1 MTRTNQDMTSCDRQL
16 LGAYHDGE
24 LPEDQR
30 AAVEQHVRDCP
41 ACTDELRLIQQAAAV
56 FTQHAFDDLT
66 DEELA
71 RVHEALDQ
79 SESQPL
85 LKLVKVLTVAAASIL
100 IVSCAWL
107 MELPAAT
114 DPIARQSNLRR
125 PEPWEQ
131 VATSLR
137 PDPLSLIQDDP
148 IRFANADMADW
159 MLAGLNRRT
168 YP

>member
-1 MTRTNQDMTSCDRQL
+1 MNHDMNVCERQT

-30 AAVEQHVRDCP
+30 RSVEEHVRACP
-41 ACTDELRLIQQAAAV
+41 VCADMLRSLDDTSAIFA
-56 FTQHAFDDLT
+56 QHAFDELT
-66 DEELA
+66 ADELA

-79 SESQPL
+79 AESQPL
-85 LKLVKVLTVAAASIL
+85 LKLVRVLTVVAASIL
-100 IVSCAWL
+100 LISCAWL
-107 MELPAAT
+107 MELPSTAGS
-114 DPIARQSNLRR
+114 IARQPVIRHA
-125 PEPWEQ
+125 EPWEQ

-148 IRFANADMADW
+148 IRFANADIAEW

-168 YP
+168 NP